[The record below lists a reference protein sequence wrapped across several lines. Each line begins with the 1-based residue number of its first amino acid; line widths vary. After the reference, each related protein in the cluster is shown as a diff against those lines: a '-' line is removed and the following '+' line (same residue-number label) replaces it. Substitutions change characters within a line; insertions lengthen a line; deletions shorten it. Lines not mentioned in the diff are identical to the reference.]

1 MKDTITSLA
10 EDCFDFSG
18 FSVNSYGSENT
29 EEYVVTVYHSRRDK
43 GSEIQYFNTKLQ
55 ENLDDVDV
63 EISYNP
69 DNSQIHIVRD
79 S

>member
-10 EDCFDFSG
+10 EDCFDFSR

-43 GSEIQYFNTKLQ
+43 GSEIQYFNTKL
-55 ENLDDVDV
+55 
-63 EISYNP
+63 
-69 DNSQIHIVRD
+69 
-79 S
+79 